1 MGRSFVGMLLAT
13 TPVLF
18 SQIQAVVGV
27 EPRQFPDPPADS
39 FNTTGFPFNT
49 TFSVPAPTGTA
60 SSLGFDARISGTAFP
75 THFSNHPDYQG
86 PNSHVLIYSET
97 DGLKS
102 FAIATIVLLIVNAL
116 LLISLI
122 AFIALIY
129 FKRLPLSY
137 GSRSDPSSSSSSSSR
152 TDSASEVGTV
162 SMLSRGTL
170 ATPSIDGTVQRALK
184 GRTIPSHHY
193 PTRSWDRVPTIA
205 STSTESE
212 RRRRKRPVSSTVEGY
227 MPVRPSD
234 HGIGLGSS
242 EGSHP
247 TQSRSSGGYGDG
259 GSSVSIIG
267 SKEDGLDPF
276 RDSSITSGSVE
287 SGYTGTSDGVEQRR
301 GEIGGRY

>member
-1 MGRSFVGMLLAT
+1 MGRGFAGMLLAT
-13 TPVLF
+13 TPVLLL
-18 SQIQAVVGV
+18 QIQAVVGV
-27 EPRQFPDPPADS
+27 EPRQFPDPPPTGS
-39 FNTTGFPFNT
+39 FNTTDFPFNT
-49 TFSVPAPTGTA
+49 TFSVPAPTGTS
-60 SSLGFDARISGTAFP
+60 SSLAFDARISGTAFP
-75 THFSNHPDYQG
+75 THFSNHPDYPG
-86 PNSHVLIYSET
+86 PNSRVLIYSET

-102 FAIATIVLLIVNAL
+102 FAIATIVLLIINAL

-137 GSRSDPSSSSSSSSR
+137 GSRSDSSSSPPSSSS

-234 HGIGLGSS
+234 HGIGFGSS

-247 TQSRSSGGYGDG
+247 TQSRSSGGLWRRRL
-259 GSSVSIIG
+259 
-267 SKEDGLDPF
+267 E
-276 RDSSITSGSVE
+276 RQHHW
-287 SGYTGTSDGVEQRR
+287 EQ
-301 GEIGGRY
+301 GGRFGSFQRLLDNEWFRGVGLYWD

>member
-13 TPVLF
+13 TSVLLL
-18 SQIQAVVGV
+18 QIQAVVGV
-27 EPRQFPDPPADS
+27 EPRQFPGPPTTGS
-39 FNTTGFPFNT
+39 FNTTDFPLNT
-49 TFSVPAPTGTA
+49 TFSVPAPTETVSTLA
-60 SSLGFDARISGTAFP
+60 FDARISGTAFP
-75 THFSNHPDYQG
+75 THFSNHPDYPG

-97 DGLKS
+97 DGLRS
-102 FAIATIVLLIVNAL
+102 FAIATIVLLIINAL

-129 FKRLPLSY
+129 FKRLPLSH
-137 GSRSDPSSSSSSSSR
+137 GSRSDSPPSSSSGTR
-152 TDSASEVGTV
+152 TDSASEVGTI
-162 SMLSRGTL
+162 SMQSRGTL

-212 RRRRKRPVSSTVEGY
+212 RRRRKRPASSTVEGY
-227 MPVRPSD
+227 VPVRPND
-234 HGIGLGSS
+234 IGLGSS
-242 EGSHP
+242 EGSYP

-287 SGYTGTSDGVEQRR
+287 SGYTGTSDGTEQRR
-301 GEIGGRY
+301 GGIGGRY